1 MACSSSSSFTAPL
14 LDALVLFLFFVFVL
28 AVLVGI
34 DPAVAVA
41 LQGRILFG
49 KVDTTLAVLVPAL
62 GESEGASAELGV
74 DGSVGLNPVGE
85 GVLAILD
92 DASST

>member
-14 LDALVLFLFFVFVL
+14 LDTLILILFFVFVL

-41 LQGRILFG
+41 LQWRILLG
-49 KVDTTLAVLVPAL
+49 KVDTALAAFVPAL
-62 GESEGASAELGV
+62 GESAGASAELGV
-74 DGSVGLNPVGE
+74 DSSVGLNPVGE